1 MQRYTAPTRAA
12 AAAYVAAFDR
22 AWQLGYTPSEDNVP
36 HSDSA
41 ELEALQVKMGTA
53 KLCLWQYHAALETT
67 YRTAQRI
74 LYGTHR

>member
-1 MQRYTAPTRAA
+1 MAAYSEQTRAA

-41 ELEALQVKMGTA
+41 ELEQLQVTMGAA
-53 KLCLWQYHAALETT
+53 KLSLWRYHAALETT
-67 YRTAQRI
+67 YLTAQRI